1 MSGEMNPI
9 LECRNLSK
17 KYNHQTY
24 ALNDLSLSLGRG
36 QIVGLLG
43 PNGSGKN
50 YPDQADQR
58 AFDPFRRFCADRR
71 HDAGRGYEETDLLSA
86 GAPATW
92 TIP

>member
-36 QIVGLLG
+36 QIVAIRISIEAEKL
-43 PNGSGKN
+43 P
-50 YPDQADQR
+50 
-58 AFDPFRRFCADRR
+58 
-71 HDAGRGYEETDLLSA
+71 
-86 GAPATW
+86 
-92 TIP
+92 